1 MTSSAEIMLW
11 VVLPYAVA
19 ANFVI
24 GHLWRYFASPYTWTT
39 RSTQL
44 LESKLLRPGIILFH
58 IGVLMAFFGHLVGL
72 FIPMSWTEAVGMS
85 NHAYHNMASIS
96 GSIAGTMMCAGL
108 FLLIYR
114 RLSNERVRA
123 TSIIRD
129 HVVLIILTIVVVTGL
144 FNAYSQLFGNA
155 HEYRETVAPW
165 VRSIV
170 FHHPEP
176 ELMAAAPFVFQLHAL
191 AAMALFIIWP
201 FSRLV
206 HAFSLPVGYTRRPY
220 IVFRRRDAPVRAARA
235 RQPR

>member
-1 MTSSAEIMLW
+1 MTSSATIMLW
-11 VVLPYAVA
+11 VVLPYAVVA
-19 ANFVI
+19 HFVI
-24 GHLWRYFASPYTWTT
+24 GHIWRYFASPYTWTT

-58 IGVLMAFFGHLVGL
+58 VGVLMAFAGHVVGL
-72 FIPMSWTEAVGMS
+72 LIPDEWTREIGMS
-85 NHAYHNMASIS
+85 DDFYHHMASIS
-96 GSIAGTMMCAGL
+96 GSVAGTLMCAGL

-129 HVVLIILTIVVVTGL
+129 HLVLIILTVVVITGL
-144 FNAYSQLFGNA
+144 FNAYSQLFGNT

-165 VRSIV
+165 LRSII

-176 ELMAAAPFVFQLHAL
+176 ELMTAAPFVFQLHAL

-206 HAFSLPVGYTRRPY
+206 HAWSLPVGYTRRPY
-220 IVFRRRDAPVRAARA
+220 IVFRRREAPARVA
-235 RQPR
+235 RFRQPR